1 MGCVVV
7 AGEEEEEEEEEEE
20 AGEEEEE
27 EAGEDAVGATD
38 RWIGPHHLS
47 PMFCS
52 NSAVTVMVALAMASR
67 ASRAASPMG
76 GVAACTRPR
85 VASGSR
91 ANTSPYIRGAAS
103 TP

>member
-20 AGEEEEE
+20 NEEEEEE

-52 NSAVTVMVALAMASR
+52 YSAVTVMVALAMASR